1 MPGLIGKK
9 LGMTSVYNASGKN
22 VPCTVLEVGPCV
34 VTQVRTLEKDGY
46 EAIQLGFGE
55 RSEKRTSKAMQ
66 GHFKRAGV
74 GLMRKLVEFKGFS
87 ENHKEGDQ
95 LKVEDI
101 FNEGEYVS
109 VIGKSKGK
117 GFQGVV
123 KRHGFGGVGQST
135 HGQHNRLRAPG
146 SIGAASTPARVFKG
160 MRMAG
165 QMGNARVTIENLEIV
180 KIMPEEGVMVV
191 KGAVPGHKG
200 STIVIRKPEA

>member
-22 VPCTVLEVGPCV
+22 IPCTVLEVGPCV

-55 RSEKRTSKAMQ
+55 RSEKRTSKALQ

-74 GLMRKLVEFKGFS
+74 GLMRKLVEFKGFA
-87 ENHKEGDQ
+87 EEHKAGDE

-123 KRHGFGGVGQST
+123 KRHGFGGVG
-135 HGQHNRLRAPG
+135 
-146 SIGAASTPARVFKG
+146 
-160 MRMAG
+160 
-165 QMGNARVTIENLEIV
+165 
-180 KIMPEEGVMVV
+180 
-191 KGAVPGHKG
+191 
-200 STIVIRKPEA
+200 

>member
-9 LGMTSVYNASGKN
+9 VGMTSIYSAAGKN
-22 VPCTVLEVGPCV
+22 IPCTILEVGPCV

-46 EAIQLGFGE
+46 KAIQLGFGD
-55 RSEKRTSKAMQ
+55 RTEKRTSKAMQ

-74 GLMRKLVEFKGFS
+74 GIKRKIAEFRGFS
-87 ENHKEGDQ
+87 NELNAGDE

-101 FNEGEYVS
+101 FNEGEFVS
-109 VIGKSKGK
+109 VSGLTKGK

-123 KRHGFGGVGQST
+123 KRHGFAGVGQAT

-165 QMGNARVTIENLEIV
+165 QMGNTRVTIENLEVV
-180 KIMPEEGVMVV
+180 KVLAEDGVLVV
-191 KGAVPGHKG
+191 KGAVPGHRG
-200 STIVIRKPEA
+200 STVVIRKPEA